1 MIYKSHYFKTIIFF
15 SILLI
20 LDFIF
25 ITGIHHLASVIREN
39 INHGLPEFR
48 RYTFDKFFWIN
59 LLVLLV
65 FTYEKIYFQRFDFWK
80 ELQKVLVS
88 LLYAYVIV
96 MTMLSLSKMINE
108 YSRTYITLFFLL
120 IAILFPLYRKY
131 IKPLLFKISYFRK
144 DIVIVC
150 DNEGI
155 NGIEQWHTPGNYY
168 GFEVKEVIIVDK
180 ANINEKLEYL
190 QNEAKEKE
198 YYACVVSLNTLPNTK
213 LFYIIDHIQHHISK
227 VFVTPN
233 KKLQVPLYN
242 AEIFNTLDAKG
253 ATLFIKNNLLNRF
266 DRFIKSLFD
275 YFVSFLLIFFSFPFL
290 LLLWIVVFVSSG
302 GKPLF
307 KHRRIG
313 QDGRSFNV
321 YKFRTMKK
329 DADKILQE
337 LLKNNPKIKKEWEK
351 EFKLKNDPRITKV
364 GSFLR
369 KTSLDELPQII
380 NVLQGKMSLVGPRP
394 IVKEEIKKYGDY
406 FDYFSAVKPG
416 ITGLWQVSGRND
428 ISYKDRVAIDVWYTR
443 NWSIG
448 LDILILIK
456 TFSVV
461 LLKKGSY

>member
-1 MIYKSHYFKTIIFF
+1 MVYKSHFFKTIVFF
-15 SILLI
+15 LVLLVV
-20 LDFIF
+20 DFIF
-25 ITGIHHLASVIREN
+25 ITAIHHLASIIREN

-59 LLVLLV
+59 LLVILV

-80 ELQKVLVS
+80 ELQKILVS

-96 MTMLSLSKMINE
+96 MTMLSLSKMIDA

-120 IAILFPLYRKY
+120 MAIFFPLYRKY
-131 IKPLLFKISYFRK
+131 IKSFLFKISYFRK
-144 DIVIVC
+144 DIIIVR
-150 DNEGI
+150 DKDS
-155 NGIEQWHTPGNYY
+155 IEEITHWQQPGNYY
-168 GFEVKEVIIVDK
+168 GFEVKDVILVDNK
-180 ANINEKLEYL
+180 NINEQLRYIEKES
-190 QNEAKEKE
+190 KEKE
-198 YYACVVSLNTLPNTK
+198 YYACVISLNSLDNSK
-213 LFYIIDHIQHHISK
+213 LFYVIDYIQHNISK
-227 VFVTPN
+227 VFVVPN
-233 KKLQVPLYN
+233 KKLRVPLYN
-242 AEIFNTLDAKG
+242 AEIFNTLNAKG
-253 ATLFIKNNLLNRF
+253 ATLFVKNNLLNRF

-275 YFVSFLLIFFSFPFL
+275 YFVSLFLILLTLPFL
-290 LLLWIVVFVSSG
+290 VSLWVLVFVSSG

-329 DADKILQE
+329 DADKILAE
-337 LLKNNPKIKKEWEK
+337 LLRSNSKVKEEWEK
-351 EFKLKNDPRITKV
+351 EFKLKDDPRITRIGK
-364 GSFLR
+364 FLR

-394 IVKEEIKKYGDY
+394 IVKEEIEKYGDY
-406 FDYFSAVKPG
+406 FDYFTAVKPG

-428 ISYKDRVAIDVWYTR
+428 ISYDDRVAIDVWYTR

-461 LLKKGSY
+461 ISKKGSY